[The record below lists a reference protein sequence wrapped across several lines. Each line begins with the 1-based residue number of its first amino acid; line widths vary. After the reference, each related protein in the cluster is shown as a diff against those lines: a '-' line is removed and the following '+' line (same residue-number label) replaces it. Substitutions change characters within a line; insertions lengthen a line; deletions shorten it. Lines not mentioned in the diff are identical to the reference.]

1 MADFIFSL
9 GYPGLF
15 LISFLAS
22 SLVPLASEL
31 FVVGMPQLGYN
42 VWGVIIVATAGN
54 FSGSLLNYYIS
65 KKGTDFVLGRY
76 VKINPKTWARAERF
90 YERWGPVALF
100 FSWVPFIGD
109 PLTAVAG
116 ALQMHLG
123 VFTFWVLLGKILRYL
138 VLLGLAAKLFELF

>member
-1 MADFIFSL
+1 MLEFFFSL
-9 GYPGLF
+9 GYFGLF
-15 LISFLAS
+15 LISFLSAS
-22 SLVPLASEL
+22 LLPLASEI
-31 FVVGMPQLGYN
+31 FVVGMPPLGYN
-42 VWGVIIVATAGN
+42 VWLVTVVATAGSY
-54 FSGSLLNYYIS
+54 SGSLLNYYVG

-76 VKINPKTWARAERF
+76 VKIDPKTWSRAERF

-123 VFTFWVLLGKILRYL
+123 IFSFWVIFGKMLRYL
-138 VLLGLAAKLFELF
+138 ALLGIASRFLKMF

>member
-1 MADFIFSL
+1 MTDFIFSL

-15 LISFLAS
+15 LISLLAA

-31 FVVGMPQLGYN
+31 FVIGMPQLGYN

-54 FSGSLLNYYIS
+54 VSGSLLNYYIG
-65 KKGTDFVLGRY
+65 KKGTDFVLSRY
-76 VKINPKTWARAERF
+76 VKIDPKTWARAERF

-116 ALQMHLG
+116 ALKLHLG
-123 VFTFWVLLGKILRYL
+123 VFIFWVLLGKFLRYI